1 LRKKLFAV
9 VVSTCCLLFNNA
21 HAGDFGLDWP
31 ALLETAEQCSGGLPK
46 ELILSVI
53 WVESEGN
60 PNAINVNGVGGFSPS
75 SLDKALKILYK
86 YNRANTDIGLMQVNW
101 KTWGPKYGLK
111 AKQLFDPVTN
121 ICVGSRI
128 LRDYIDEHKGSWKG
142 IGRYNA
148 VTYSKQLHYASRV
161 NNVYKKV
168 KAAYQRKADEKAVTI
183 PNQNVTISIAEASN
197 CTQIQ
202 TEPSATIVYGPPPLR

>member
-1 LRKKLFAV
+1 MQFKWLRIISFLLSLMMIASAEAV
-9 VVSTCCLLFNNA
+9 E
-21 HAGDFGLDWP
+21 LDWP
-31 ALLETAEQCSGGLPK
+31 SLLETAERCSGRLPK

-53 WVESEGN
+53 FVESEGN
-60 PNAINVNGVGGFSPS
+60 PYAIHVNGVGGFSPS
-75 SLDKALKILYK
+75 SPEAALKILYK
-86 YNRANTDIGLMQVNW
+86 YNRANTDIGLMQINW
-101 KTWGPKYGLK
+101 KTWGPVYGIK
-111 AKQLFDPVTN
+111 AARLLDPELN
-121 ICVGSRI
+121 ICLGSRI